1 MFMGYALKWKNLWNQ
16 SFDTDLSKN
25 SYTVPIG
32 RTNRYA
38 PFFMLSATCNNVF
51 PQKNDVISWLMD
63 GARAAKEPITLSDI
77 SSRILLV
84 SFGAIHTSSAVSY
97 LCADRDCY
105 DIDLFL
111 FLWKDVYCRAFPIVS
126 EP

>member
-1 MFMGYALKWKNLWNQ
+1 
-16 SFDTDLSKN
+16 
-25 SYTVPIG
+25 
-32 RTNRYA
+32 
-38 PFFMLSATCNNVF
+38 
-51 PQKNDVISWLMD
+51 MD

-97 LCADRDCY
+97 LCADRDCV